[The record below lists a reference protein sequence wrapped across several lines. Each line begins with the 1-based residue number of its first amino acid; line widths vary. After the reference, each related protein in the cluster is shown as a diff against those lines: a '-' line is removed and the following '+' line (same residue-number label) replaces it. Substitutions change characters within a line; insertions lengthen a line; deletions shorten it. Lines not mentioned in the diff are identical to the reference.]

1 MGFSREAVP
10 RVKQTGLGS
19 KYRYKLTYPNGYVK
33 YVRWPEQMPKEVS
46 NPMDKKRMDEKVQQN
61 KSLIAEDILALA
73 NAMEPDFEKVVGEL
87 AGINWSYHKW
97 WQKHDDEIVAL
108 LEVKYGK
115 EAPQKIR
122 EYRKTRDAATS
133 AMADMAGLIN
143 EAFDKQG

>member
-1 MGFSREAVP
+1 MGFSRESAP

-73 NAMEPDFEKVVGEL
+73 KAMEPDFEKTVREL
-87 AGINWSYHKW
+87 ADINWAYHKW
-97 WQKHDDEIVAL
+97 YQKHDDEITAL

-115 EAPQKIR
+115 EAAQRIR
-122 EYRKTRDAATS
+122 EYRKARSAVTS
-133 AMADMAGLIN
+133 ALVEVADFIN
-143 EAFDKQG
+143 VAVDKQG

>member
-1 MGFSREAVP
+1 MGYSREAVP
-10 RVKQTGLGS
+10 RVKQTSPGS
-19 KYRYKLTYPNGYVK
+19 KYRYKLTYPDGYVK

-46 NPMDKKRMDEKVQQN
+46 NPMDKKRMDEKVKN
-61 KSLIAEDILALA
+61 TGLIASDIFVLAK
-73 NAMEPDFEKVVGEL
+73 AMESDFEKIVREL
-87 AGINWSYHKW
+87 TDINWSYHRW
-97 WQKHDDEIVAL
+97 WQKHGDEIVAL
-108 LEVKYGK
+108 LQEKYGN